1 MHDFMHK
8 APAATCQKS
17 RSNCWYSWV
26 YRKLHKMLHRQCS
39 TKKGT
44 NADLT
49 VFVPFWCVP
58 KLLFGNVFH
67 FINV

>member
-8 APAATCQKS
+8 APAATCPKS

-26 YRKLHKMLHRQCS
+26 CRKLHKKLYKECA
-39 TKKGT
+39 TKKAT

-49 VFVPFWCVP
+49 GFVAFLCIP
-58 KLLFGNVFH
+58 KLLFGNV
-67 FINV
+67 I